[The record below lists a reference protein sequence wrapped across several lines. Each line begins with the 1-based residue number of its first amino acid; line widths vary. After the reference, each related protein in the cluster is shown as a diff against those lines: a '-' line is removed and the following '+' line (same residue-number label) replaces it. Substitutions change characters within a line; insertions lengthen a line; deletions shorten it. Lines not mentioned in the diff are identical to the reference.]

1 MGGQANSGNSFP
13 CACFSVRAWLRKRLE
28 RRSRAWRGPD
38 QPLLPMGK
46 TTGLDAVCDRKQI
59 LVDWDRIASQP
70 RPKHQGSDNFL
81 KKQFKLCA
89 HGEIGFFLTKQI
101 ISALPDTDEKPIKIK
116 RKATFDGWER
126 EVEEEERAFPSTKE
140 QIKKMHMV
148 FRNNLYMCL
157 ISFPQHP
164 QLNVTKLDLD
174 DWYEWFWGKDIAERK
189 PSPSES
195 TLVYAERN
203 AWREIHNKVYEG
215 ATLKDAT
222 QDLRQD
228 SLFWTREVYER
239 CQTRS
244 APQHQREEEHRL
256 VATAAPMVQGQVKSG
271 RSPPKGKGKSKTK
284 DKGKAKSSWPST
296 WATAAPNGTPF
307 CRDFHVRKAC
317 QGSCGRSHNCPV
329 MKDGWVC
336 NAPPGQHS
344 PGNCPHK

>member
-1 MGGQANSGNSFP
+1 
-13 CACFSVRAWLRKRLE
+13 
-28 RRSRAWRGPD
+28 
-38 QPLLPMGK
+38 MGK

-256 VATAAPMVQGQVKSG
+256 VATAAPMVQG
-271 RSPPKGKGKSKTK
+271 
-284 DKGKAKSSWPST
+284 
-296 WATAAPNGTPF
+296 
-307 CRDFHVRKAC
+307 
-317 QGSCGRSHNCPV
+317 
-329 MKDGWVC
+329 
-336 NAPPGQHS
+336 PGQIRALASQRQGEVQDERQGQGEVIMALHLGHGGAQWHALLPRLPCPESVPRQLWALAQLPSHEGRLGLQCTPRAAQPRQLPTQVTS
-344 PGNCPHK
+344 PGIHRCSTL

>member
-1 MGGQANSGNSFP
+1 
-13 CACFSVRAWLRKRLE
+13 
-28 RRSRAWRGPD
+28 
-38 QPLLPMGK
+38 
-46 TTGLDAVCDRKQI
+46 
-59 LVDWDRIASQP
+59 
-70 RPKHQGSDNFL
+70 
-81 KKQFKLCA
+81 
-89 HGEIGFFLTKQI
+89 
-101 ISALPDTDEKPIKIK
+101 
-116 RKATFDGWER
+116 
-126 EVEEEERAFPSTKE
+126 
-140 QIKKMHMV
+140 
-148 FRNNLYMCL
+148 MCL

-164 QLNVTKLDLD
+164 QFNVTKQDLD

-244 APQHQREEEHRL
+244 APQSPTKKEVQKAEEHRL
-256 VATAAPMVQGQVKSG
+256 VATAAPMVQGPGQIRALASQRQGEVQ
-271 RSPPKGKGKSKTK
+271 
-284 DKGKAKSSWPST
+284 DKRQGQDEVIMAFLLGHCG
-296 WATAAPNGTPF
+296 APF
-307 CRDFHVRKAC
+307 CRDFHVRKTC
-317 QGSCGRSHNCPV
+317 QGNCGRSHNCPV

-344 PGNCPHK
+344 PGNCTHK

>member
-1 MGGQANSGNSFP
+1 
-13 CACFSVRAWLRKRLE
+13 
-28 RRSRAWRGPD
+28 
-38 QPLLPMGK
+38 
-46 TTGLDAVCDRKQI
+46 
-59 LVDWDRIASQP
+59 
-70 RPKHQGSDNFL
+70 
-81 KKQFKLCA
+81 
-89 HGEIGFFLTKQI
+89 
-101 ISALPDTDEKPIKIK
+101 
-116 RKATFDGWER
+116 
-126 EVEEEERAFPSTKE
+126 
-140 QIKKMHMV
+140 MHMV

-215 ATLKDAT
+215 ATLKDAM

-228 SLFWTREVYER
+228 SLFWTQEFYER

-244 APQHQREEEHRL
+244 TPQSPTKGKSKGQRSIAWSPRQ
-256 VATAAPMVQGQVKSG
+256 PQWSKGQVKSG